1 MKLRR
6 LAVVAAALKA
16 LAAPA
21 AAGTL
26 DDVKARGVLACGVNG
41 ELTGF
46 SEHDTRGNW
55 RGFDVDYCRAYA
67 AAIFN
72 DAGKVK
78 FVKLTAADRL
88 AALQAGAIDVL
99 VRNTTWSIA
108 RENQFGVLAT
118 GTTYF
123 DGQGFLVRKGLKIN
137 TASQLKGRPICV
149 ERGTTS
155 ESNVADYFG
164 ATGVGI
170 QTFTDRDAALKAYD
184 AEQCA
189 AFTSDASTLYG
200 ARLKLRKFDDHIVL
214 SDLISREP
222 LSPYVRKGDDEWFDI
237 IRWAHFAMLDAETLD
252 LTQTNLDQ
260 FLGSDDRAIKRL
272 LGNDADSGEPMG
284 LPRDWA
290 YRIVK
295 LVGNYGEVFDQ
306 NLGLKSPLQM
316 SRGLNALWTRGGIQ
330 YAPEL
335 R

>member
-1 MKLRR
+1 
-6 LAVVAAALKA
+6 
-16 LAAPA
+16 
-21 AAGTL
+21 
-26 DDVKARGVLACGVNG
+26 
-41 ELTGF
+41 
-46 SEHDTRGNW
+46 
-55 RGFDVDYCRAYA
+55 
-67 AAIFN
+67 
-72 DAGKVK
+72 
-78 FVKLTAADRL
+78 
-88 AALQAGAIDVL
+88 
-99 VRNTTWSIA
+99 
-108 RENQFGVLAT
+108 VLAT

-123 DGQGFLVRKGLKIN
+123 DGQGFLVHKGLKIN
-137 TASQLKGRPICV
+137 AAGQLKGRAICV

-155 ESNVADYFG
+155 ETNLADYFG
-164 ATGVGI
+164 ATGVAI

-200 ARLKLRKFDDHIVL
+200 ARLKLRKLDDHIVL

-222 LSPYVRKGDDEWFDI
+222 LSPYVRKGDDQWFDI

-252 LTQTNLDQ
+252 VTQTNVDQ
-260 FLGSDDRAIKRL
+260 LLGSDDRAIKRL
-272 LGNDADSGEPMG
+272 LGSDAGSGEPMG
-284 LPRDWA
+284 LARDWA